1 MDPADQLPPP
11 GRCPARVYRP
21 RNAGLRRILAAC
33 YVPDGVADGERWHLG
48 RMHSDFGAA
57 DTTDTARLGPA
68 SCPAAQRLSGRSR
81 AVPVGGSVTARL
93 RSWAPARRHRPRA
106 AGAAIALFVLL
117 VSAACT
123 STADPDLPSTA
134 YRHEPLQE
142 TSVAGPVTASGDTA
156 VLASSLA
163 DQGFACA
170 QVRSNDVALHV
181 WCRHRTVDDTGEKTA
196 VANIIADRAG
206 SLEYAQIELD
216 GGASAP
222 GSEWDRLREVLGA
235 TLVRLWPEDDG
246 AITKT
251 LDDERERQDR
261 NSERART
268 DPPPADGLTTDRATY
283 TVPSPG
289 TFTAQ
294 ATGVND
300 PRWPY
305 GADHYATTMTE
316 ALPGLT
322 AAGGFECYYPP
333 QQTCNRPDANQGFA
347 VTLRDDQILSA
358 EFRVGTTVRDGEPQ
372 TTLADE
378 GFPRGLSF
386 LTDRVET
393 AVLDQLQEARR
404 TGQGFTGPVSGVL
417 LVIDP
422 AQPDLPDDGSFAQS
436 FRVQIGAPLIGVR

>member
-142 TSVAGPVTASGDTA
+142 TSVAGPATASGD
-156 VLASSLA
+156 
-163 DQGFACA
+163 
-170 QVRSNDVALHV
+170 
-181 WCRHRTVDDTGEKTA
+181 
-196 VANIIADRAG
+196 
-206 SLEYAQIELD
+206 
-216 GGASAP
+216 
-222 GSEWDRLREVLGA
+222 
-235 TLVRLWPEDDG
+235 
-246 AITKT
+246 
-251 LDDERERQDR
+251 
-261 NSERART
+261 
-268 DPPPADGLTTDRATY
+268 
-283 TVPSPG
+283 
-289 TFTAQ
+289 
-294 ATGVND
+294 
-300 PRWPY
+300 
-305 GADHYATTMTE
+305 
-316 ALPGLT
+316 
-322 AAGGFECYYPP
+322 
-333 QQTCNRPDANQGFA
+333 
-347 VTLRDDQILSA
+347 
-358 EFRVGTTVRDGEPQ
+358 
-372 TTLADE
+372 
-378 GFPRGLSF
+378 
-386 LTDRVET
+386 T

-422 AQPDLPDDGSFAQS
+422 AQPALPDDGSFAQS